1 MTHPTIQE
9 LEAKL
14 DYLASLIDECPLA
27 LEIFDR
33 VDQMLTAAK
42 ARSTTNAVER
52 ARAIRAAQKSQAA
65 MCG

>member
-1 MTHPTIQE
+1 MTHPTVQE
-9 LEAKL
+9 LEEKL
-14 DYLASLIDECPLA
+14 DYLAGLIDECPLA

-52 ARAIRAAQKSQAA
+52 ARAIRAPQRSLEAQFR
-65 MCG
+65 